1 MKRIVLLFLIGV
13 SVTTLSAQTLKKQN
27 QMLKDSI
34 GVMQKVIDE
43 KTTAND
49 ALSQEN
55 ASLKNRHALLQASK
69 DSLDGAQKSLLGK
82 YKELSAEN
90 DQLKDSLFVYRNE
103 NKSLRNQ
110 VDSLNTSLAN
120 LTEEMNAKLDYLAKQ
135 EKIWSRSKYFN
146 IGYGMLSLNR
156 GKEYETLHSNFAVS
170 IARGKTYYLHKQP
183 ILGMIKFG
191 LDWTFFDI
199 AVAQYEEET
208 RESFGQD
215 NDDSD
220 IYKGEIAMQFGP
232 SITVNPVDFLK
243 VNLYF
248 RYDPTY
254 SMMFNTDG
262 NEFKG
267 NYGSY
272 FNTGL
277 AASYKV
283 ISLGFEYR
291 WGSTSY
297 KIDGENQTW
306 KTSGTYLYLSFRF

>member
-1 MKRIVLLFLIGV
+1 MKRIALLILIAV
-13 SVTTLSAQTLKKQN
+13 SIAPIQAQTLKKQN

-43 KTTAND
+43 KTTSNN
-49 ALSQEN
+49 ALTQEN
-55 ASLKNRHALLQASK
+55 ATLKNKHALLKASK
-69 DSLDGAQKSLLGK
+69 DSLDGIQKTLLGK
-82 YKELSAEN
+82 YNALSVEN
-90 DQLKDSLFVYRNE
+90 EQLKDSLFMCHNYI
-103 NKSLRNQ
+103 NKLQ
-110 VDSLNTSLAN
+110 GEVDSLNISLKN
-120 LTEEMNAKLDYLAKQ
+120 LTQEMNEKLDYLAKQ
-135 EKIWSRSKYFN
+135 EKIWSRKKYFN
-146 IGYGMLSLNR
+146 IAYGMLSLDR
-156 GKEYETLHSNFAVS
+156 GNGQEKLNSDFAVS
-170 IARGKTYYLHKQP
+170 IARGNTYYLHKQP
-183 ILGMIKFG
+183 LFGMLKFG

-199 AVAQYEEET
+199 AVAQYS
-208 RESFGQD
+208 ESKGL
-215 NDDSD
+215 NKKDDSD

-243 VNLYF
+243 VNVYF

-297 KIDGENQTW
+297 KIDDENQTW
-306 KTSGTYLYLSFRF
+306 KTSGTYLYVSFRF

>member
-82 YKELSAEN
+82 YKELSVEN

-110 VDSLNTSLAN
+110 VNSLNTSLAN

-135 EKIWSRSKYFN
+135 EKIWSRKKYFN
-146 IGYGMLSLNR
+146 IGYGMLSLDR
-156 GKEYETLHSNFAVS
+156 GIGYETLESNFAVS
-170 IARGKTYYLHKQP
+170 IARGNTYYLHKQP

-199 AVAQYEEET
+199 AVAQYEEDSWET
-208 RESFGQD
+208 F
-215 NDDSD
+215 DDIN

>member
-82 YKELSAEN
+82 YKELSVEN

-135 EKIWSRSKYFN
+135 EKIWSRKKYFN
-146 IGYGMLSLNR
+146 IGYGMLSLDR
-156 GKEYETLHSNFAVS
+156 GIGYETLESNFAVS
-170 IARGKTYYLHKQP
+170 IARGNTYYLHKQP

-199 AVAQYEEET
+199 AVAQYEEDSWET
-208 RESFGQD
+208 F
-215 NDDSD
+215 DDIN

>member
-82 YKELSAEN
+82 YKELSVEN

-135 EKIWSRSKYFN
+135 EKIWSRKKYFN
-146 IGYGMLSLNR
+146 IGYGMLSLDR
-156 GKEYETLHSNFAVS
+156 GIGYETLESNFAVS
-170 IARGKTYYLHKQP
+170 IARGNTYYLHKQP

-199 AVAQYEEET
+199 AVAQYEEDSWET
-208 RESFGQD
+208 F
-215 NDDSD
+215 DDIN

-306 KTSGTYLYLSFRF
+306 KTSGAYLYLSFRF